1 MLPRNTRK
9 AKRVMLQGHAIPAQ
23 GPLRVAVLGAG
34 AAGLSSAVLLSQA
47 HQVVLQD
54 NDSLKVHMVNA
65 GLSPY
70 QDRELQHWLECRAL
84 KLRATLYPRDA
95 IEYADV
101 VLLGIPTNYIEWAH
115 TVDTAELDR
124 AIKLVQSINPQA
136 LMVIESAVP
145 VGYTRLKSA
154 ALNCRNLMVCPAALR
169 PGQIMRD
176 RLHPKLLTVGERSA
190 RAQWLVQL
198 LTEGAE
204 SPPGQVFC
212 CGSAEAEAL
221 ELLRQRYLITRS
233 TPSRQE
239 LTRYAQKQSLAIEEL
254 VRGLGLLVD
263 NERHRHMQA
272 MPDRSAFAHTG
283 VWQQPAR
290 PLVQHPDDSDEPP
303 RSLCWPGPNSPPV
316 NRSIGEYI

>member
-1 MLPRNTRK
+1 MLPHDART
-9 AKRVMLQGHAIPAQ
+9 AEQVMLQRQAIPAHA
-23 GPLRVAVLGAG
+23 PLRVAVLGAS
-34 AAGLSSAVLLSQA
+34 AAGLSSAVLLSQT

-54 NDSLKVHMVNA
+54 DDSLKVHMVNA
-65 GLSPY
+65 GVSPY
-70 QDRELQHWLECRAL
+70 QDRDLQHWLECRAL

-101 VLLGIPTNYIEWAH
+101 VLLGIPTHYIEWAH

-136 LMVIESAVP
+136 LMVIESTVP

-154 ALNCRNLMVCPAALR
+154 ALNCRNLMVCPAALS

-176 RLHPKLLTVGERSA
+176 RLHPQLLTIGERSA
-190 RAQWLVQL
+190 RAQWLAQL
-198 LTEGAE
+198 LTEGAQN
-204 SPPGQVFC
+204 PPGQVFC

-221 ELLRQRYLITRS
+221 ELLRQRFLITRS

-254 VRGLGLLVD
+254 IRGLDLLVG
-263 NERHRHMQA
+263 NERRRQMPA

-283 VWQQPAR
+283 VWHQPAR
-290 PLVQHPDDSDEPP
+290 PPVQHPDDNDEPP
-303 RSLCWPGPNSPPV
+303 RSLCWPGPSSPPV
-316 NRSIGEYI
+316 NRSIGEYS